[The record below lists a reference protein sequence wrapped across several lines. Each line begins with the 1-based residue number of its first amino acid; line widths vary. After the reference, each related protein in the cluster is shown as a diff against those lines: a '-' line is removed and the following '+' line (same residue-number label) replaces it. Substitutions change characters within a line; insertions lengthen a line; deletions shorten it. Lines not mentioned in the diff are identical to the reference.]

1 MTWLSWRQF
10 RGQALVAAA
19 GLTAVA
25 IALLVTGPG
34 LAHYYSTMVET
45 CQSRGDCDVVASVL
59 GEKHELL
66 QLLSTVLV
74 IVPALVGMF
83 WGAPLV
89 ARELETGT
97 YRLVWTQ
104 SVTRSRWLALRVAVV
119 GLGSIVVAG
128 LLSLMV
134 TWWSSPLDTT
144 RQYRFRPDIFSERG
158 IVAVGYAA
166 FAFALGLTAGLLIR
180 KTLPAMATALFGFI
194 ALRLIVQDWVRPRL
208 LPPSELTLPL
218 DEVQVGLVRNL
229 DGDVLELRPDR
240 VDLPNAWVHSTSVVD
255 ATGNEITGDAIAA
268 ACPAFAQATPANG
281 GDGGG
286 TVTTQGPP
294 GSRDAFT
301 ECITK
306 LGETYHTLVSF
317 QPAKQFWTFQAM
329 ETAIFLGLAVGLIG
343 FSFWWLR
350 RRLR

>member
-25 IALLVTGPG
+25 IASLVTGPG

-166 FAFALGLTAGLLIR
+166 CASLARSGRPPAGLVGEDACR
-180 KTLPAMATALFGFI
+180 RWA
-194 ALRLIVQDWVRPRL
+194 RRPLSSQAASRWRVMVVSDSPDSSISRQRL
-208 LPPSELTLPL
+208 LHAVGRLSLPL
-218 DEVQVGLVRNL
+218 RRGVRL
-229 DGDVLELRPDR
+229 GRWSGTWTGTCWSCAR
-240 VDLPNAWVHSTSVVD
+240 TASTSP
-255 ATGNEITGDAIAA
+255 TPGSTPRRSSTPQGTRS
-268 ACPAFAQATPANG
+268 PATPSPPRPARHSPRPPRP
-281 GDGGG
+281 
-286 TVTTQGPP
+286 TAVTAAERSPPRGRREQG
-294 GSRDAFT
+294 R
-301 ECITK
+301 
-306 LGETYHTLVSF
+306 LHRVHH
-317 QPAKQFWTFQAM
+317 QA
-329 ETAIFLGLAVGLIG
+329 
-343 FSFWWLR
+343 R
-350 RRLR
+350 